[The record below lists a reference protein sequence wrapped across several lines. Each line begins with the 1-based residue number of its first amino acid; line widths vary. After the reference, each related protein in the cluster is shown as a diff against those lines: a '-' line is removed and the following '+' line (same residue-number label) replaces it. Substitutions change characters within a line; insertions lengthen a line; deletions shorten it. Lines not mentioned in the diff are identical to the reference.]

1 MPGRARK
8 SFADILNFSEKF
20 YVYTDP
26 GNRKYLC
33 KMWINRPEI
42 TRRLCKIHV
51 KQNQINVRPR
61 QNAIKTA
68 RGTRRWKASDLTDR
82 E

>member
-8 SFADILNFSEKF
+8 FFTDILNFSEKF

-26 GNRKYLC
+26 GTRKYLC
-33 KMWINRPEI
+33 KMWINRSGI

-51 KQNQINVRPR
+51 KRNQINARPR

-68 RGTRRWKASDLTDR
+68 RGTRKRKASDLTDR